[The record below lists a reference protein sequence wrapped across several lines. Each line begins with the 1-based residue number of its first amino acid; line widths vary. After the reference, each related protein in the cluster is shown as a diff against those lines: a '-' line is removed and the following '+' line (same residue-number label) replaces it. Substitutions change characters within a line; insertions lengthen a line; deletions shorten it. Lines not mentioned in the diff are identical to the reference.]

1 MLNFRSSAHIRTSM
15 RNANGFRSCSHSM
28 GVSLAPLEM
37 KRIAREEKKLA
48 SREERRL
55 WLEAEWIGHF
65 ERAQPFAG

>member
-1 MLNFRSSAHIRTSM
+1 
-15 RNANGFRSCSHSM
+15 
-28 GVSLAPLEM
+28 M